1 MVNNTTLVLLIGY
14 MSNSFSLPMS
24 IPDRIAGSAASL
36 SQSPPASPIG
46 TLPMGI
52 PAGSH
57 VSNG

>member
-1 MVNNTTLVLLIGY
+1 